1 MQLHHSDKE
10 SLTAIEI
17 MQSCFPNE
25 HQLRFQIAECRHI
38 LKRAMPMHIMHSHFD
53 IDTLSMKKIY
63 IRIFICV
70 HNSLFA
76 KAATAHYVG
85 FVSSRG
91 LIPIDGYID

>member
-1 MQLHHSDKE
+1 
-10 SLTAIEI
+10 
-17 MQSCFPNE
+17 
-25 HQLRFQIAECRHI
+25 
-38 LKRAMPMHIMHSHFD
+38 MHIMYSHID
-53 IDTLSMKKIY
+53 IDTLPMKKIF

-76 KAATAHYVG
+76 KAATAQYMG

>member
-1 MQLHHSDKE
+1 
-10 SLTAIEI
+10 
-17 MQSCFPNE
+17 
-25 HQLRFQIAECRHI
+25 
-38 LKRAMPMHIMHSHFD
+38 MHIMYSHFD
-53 IDTLSMKKIY
+53 IDTLPMKQIY

-91 LIPIDGYID
+91 LFLLMAILIDT